1 LLAIS
6 CGVVMRPLGYRDYSN
21 RRPWHD
27 STFNNRSGGQH
38 TALPEAV
45 GNQLHSDRQ
54 PVLSGMPSLRVRDSA
69 GGRKTASLPTITIV
83 EVAMRDND
91 ALVSVLLSDLIAAR
105 ATNSG
110 V

>member
-1 LLAIS
+1 
-6 CGVVMRPLGYRDYSN
+6 
-21 RRPWHD
+21 
-27 STFNNRSGGQH
+27 
-38 TALPEAV
+38 
-45 GNQLHSDRQ
+45 
-54 PVLSGMPSLRVRDSA
+54 MPSLRVRDSA
-69 GGRKTASLPTITIV
+69 GGRKTASLPTIIIV